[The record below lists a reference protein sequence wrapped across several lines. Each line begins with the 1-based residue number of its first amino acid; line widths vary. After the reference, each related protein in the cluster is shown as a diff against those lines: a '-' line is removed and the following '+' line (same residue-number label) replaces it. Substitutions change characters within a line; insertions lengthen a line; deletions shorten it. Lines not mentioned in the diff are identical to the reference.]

1 MTTVLK
7 CTIRDN
13 INKDCVIEVIIN
25 SNNNVVI
32 RQGDTDRSQS
42 IILSPQMAKDLV
54 YVLQNML
61 KEDNDQQPITLWYGQ
76 NQNHKTTILG

>member
-1 MTTVLK
+1 MVLK

-25 SNNNVVI
+25 SNNNVI
-32 RQGDTDRSQS
+32 IHQGDTDRSQS
-42 IILSPQMAKDLV
+42 IVLSPQMAKDLANV
-54 YVLQNML
+54 IKYKLEN
-61 KEDNDQQPITLWYGQ
+61 ITERYGQ

>member
-42 IILSPQMAKDLV
+42 IILS
-54 YVLQNML
+54 L
-61 KEDNDQQPITLWYGQ
+61 KWQKTLL
-76 NQNHKTTILG
+76 T